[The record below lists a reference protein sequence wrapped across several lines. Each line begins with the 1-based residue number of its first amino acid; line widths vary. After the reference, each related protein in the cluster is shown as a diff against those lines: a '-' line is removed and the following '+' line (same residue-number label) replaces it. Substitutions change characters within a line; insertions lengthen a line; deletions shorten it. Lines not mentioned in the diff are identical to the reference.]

1 MTTYSKLTREQRDE
15 FHQRAAKA
23 RENWGMD
30 PNDYRRL
37 AMISHQLHL
46 WCVQESD
53 GDIERCEEPGKV
65 FRYYGRNQPDTPI
78 RRFPARDMETGAIKR
93 AQAICE
99 RNGGRFYYQ
108 SDPRGCAVY
117 FWRSG
122 EPGPRTI
129 GPNEDIRQ
137 HYSTRALACFFLYG
151 AGE

>member
-1 MTTYSKLTREQRDE
+1 MTTYSKLTREERDE
-15 FHQRAAKA
+15 FHQRAAMA
-23 RENWGMD
+23 RENWGLD

-37 AMISHQLHL
+37 AMISHQLVL
-46 WCVQESD
+46 WCVQMCNGE
-53 GDIERCEEPGKV
+53 IERDEETGKV
-65 FRYYGRNQPDTPI
+65 YRRYGMNQPDTPI

-108 SDPRGCAVY
+108 TDARGCAAY

-129 GPNEDIRQ
+129 GPDEDISRS
-137 HYSTRALACFFLYG
+137 YATRALPCFF
-151 AGE
+151 